1 MANFRITDQQFGPT
15 GADRSVFEVPMIA
28 NKNGEIVTT
37 TNRFPV
43 DAVIGGS
50 ASYVNTGNL
59 SGGLDAFGR
68 LRVSEPLTIFDST
81 HRFADNDLWASKL
94 TTSGTATFNANEG
107 LVDLEV
113 TDANGSEVLRE
124 TYKVMGYQPGKSL
137 LVLATS
143 VFNEAKTGLRQR
155 SGYFSEENGF
165 YLELDNNDLGFV
177 KRSYN
182 TGSVVNTKVSQ
193 ADWNVDKMDGT
204 GPSELTLDITK
215 AQILWMDLEWL
226 GVGSVRIGFVING
239 QFVVCHI
246 FHNANFIDSTY
257 MTTASLPLR
266 MEITNTSATSGASK
280 LKQICHSV
288 MSEGGYDL
296 RGTQQGVG
304 TTITL
309 PATLTTAGTYY
320 PVIALRLKTTGQRLD
335 AIAILS
341 DLSFLGLSNNANYN
355 YRITQRAT
363 VTGGTWVSAGAN
375 SSVEYN
381 LTGTGVS
388 SGRILAQGFAAA
400 SNQSQVA
407 VNILKEALFRF
418 QLERDPFT
426 PNAYAMVLEVAASSN
441 SSTCHASMDWEEV
454 TR

>member
-1 MANFRITDQQFGPT
+1 MAQYSVKRGKHYHKNNNDIFEIIMISDEWGNIINEFGSSSSAQAAGNFN
-15 GADRSVFEVPMIA
+15 A
-28 NKNGEIVTT
+28 K
-37 TNRFPV
+37 
-43 DAVIGGS
+43 
-50 ASYVNTGNL
+50 
-59 SGGLDAFGR
+59 LDAFGR
-68 LRVSEPLTIFDST
+68 MRVSEPLTIFDSS

-94 TTSGTATFNANEG
+94 TTNGTATFNANEG

-113 TDANGSEVLRE
+113 TDEDGSEVLRE
-124 TYKVMGYQPGKSL
+124 TYKVLGYQPGKSL

-143 VFNEAKTGLRQR
+143 VFNEAKAGLRQR

-165 YLELDNNDLGFV
+165 YLELDNDDLGFV

-204 GPSELTLDITK
+204 GPSKLTLDISK
-215 AQILWMDLEWL
+215 AQILWMDMEWL
-226 GVGSVRIGFVING
+226 GVGSVRMGFVVNG
-239 QFVVCHI
+239 QFIVCHI
-246 FHNANFIDSTY
+246 FHHANSIESTY
-257 MTTASLPLR
+257 MTTASLPVR

-288 MSEGGYDL
+288 MSEGGYEL

-304 TTITL
+304 TTITS
-309 PATLTTAGTYY
+309 PRSLTTAGTYY
-320 PVIALRLKTTGQRLD
+320 PVVALRLKSTGQRLD

-341 DLSFLGLSNNANYN
+341 DLSFLGLSNGTNYN
-355 YRITQRAT
+355 YRVTQRAT
-363 VTGGTWVSAGAN
+363 VTGGTWVSGGAN

-381 LTGTGVS
+381 LTGTAVS
-388 SGRILAQGFAAA
+388 GGRILAQGFSSA
-400 SNQSQVA
+400 SNQAKVA
-407 VNILKEALFRF
+407 TNILKEALFRF
-418 QLERDPFT
+418 QLERDPFA
-426 PNAYAMVLEVAASSN
+426 PDAYAMVLEVAASSN

>member
-1 MANFRITDQQFGPT
+1 MSIWKIDKGRYITNNGKL
-15 GADRSVFEVPMIA
+15 FEAVNIA
-28 NKNGEIVTT
+28 TSDGEQVTT
-37 TNRFPV
+37 NNRFPV
-43 DAVIGGS
+43 DAVIGGGASTYSS
-50 ASYVNTGNL
+50 AGNL
-59 SGGLDAFGR
+59 NGASDAFGR
-68 LRVSEPLTIFDST
+68 MRVSSPLTIFDSS
-81 HRFADNDLWASKL
+81 HRFTDNDLWASKL
-94 TTSGTATFNANEG
+94 TTNGTATFNANEG

-113 TDANGSEVLRE
+113 TDEDGSEVLRE
-124 TYKVMGYQPGKSL
+124 TYRVFGYQPGKSL
-137 LVLATS
+137 LVLSTA

-165 YLELDNNDLGFV
+165 YLELDNDDLGFV

-193 ADWNVDKMDGT
+193 ADWNVDKLDGT
-204 GPSELTLDITK
+204 GPSEQTLDISK

-246 FHNANFIDSTY
+246 FHHANFIDSTY

-280 LKQICHSV
+280 LKQVCHSI
-288 MSEGGYDL
+288 MSEGGYEL
-296 RGTQQGVG
+296 RGTQQGIG
-304 TTITL
+304 TTITS
-309 PATLTTAGTYY
+309 PRSLTTAGTYY
-320 PVIALRLKTTGQRLD
+320 PIIALRLKTTGQRLD

-341 DLSFLGLSNNANYN
+341 DLTFLGLSNGVNYN
-355 YRITQRAT
+355 YRITQRGT

-381 LTGTGVS
+381 ITGTAVS
-388 SGRILAQGFAAA
+388 GGRILAQGYAAA
-400 SNQSQVA
+400 NNQSISS
-407 VNILKEALFRF
+407 NTLLKEALFRF
-418 QLERDPFT
+418 QLERDPFPPT
-426 PNAYAMVLEVAASSN
+426 AYSIILEAAASSN

>member
-1 MANFRITDQQFGPT
+1 MAQYSRNRAEYFGPHNL
-15 GADRSVFEVPMIA
+15 DLHEVMMISDEWG
-28 NKNGEIVTT
+28 NIINE
-37 TNRFPV
+37 F
-43 DAVIGGS
+43 GS
-50 ASYVNTGNL
+50 SSSAQAAGNFNAK
-59 SGGLDAFGR
+59 LDAFGR
-68 LRVSEPLTIFDST
+68 MRVSSPLTIFDST
-81 HRFADNDLWASKL
+81 HGFTDNDLWASKL
-94 TTSGTATFNANEG
+94 TTNGTSTFNANEG

-113 TDANGSEVLRE
+113 TDEDGSEVLRE
-124 TYKVMGYQPGKSL
+124 TYRVFGYQPGKSL

-165 YLELDNNDLGFV
+165 YLELDNDDLGFV

-204 GPSELTLDITK
+204 GPSKITLDITK

-226 GVGSVRIGFVING
+226 GVGSVRIGFVVNG

-246 FHNANFIDSTY
+246 FHHANFIDSTY

-280 LKQICHSV
+280 LKQVCHSI
-288 MSEGGYDL
+288 MSEGGYEL
-296 RGTQQGVG
+296 RGTQQGIG
-304 TTITL
+304 TPILT
-309 PATLTTAGTYY
+309 PRSLTTAGTYY
-320 PVIALRLKTTGQRLD
+320 PIIALRLKSTGQRLD

-341 DLSFLGLSNNANYN
+341 DLTFIGLSNGVNYN

-381 LTGTGVS
+381 ITGTAVS
-388 SGRILAQGFAAA
+388 GGRILAQGYAAA
-400 SNQSQVA
+400 NNQSISS
-407 VNILKEALFRF
+407 NTLLKEALFRF
-418 QLERDPFT
+418 QLERDPFPPT
-426 PNAYAMVLEVAASSN
+426 TYSIILEAAASSN